1 MGLSIPALANTEK
14 ARVVVVKKIRN
25 KKIIGRVLIMAKK
38 IAIPTNGE
46 VLDAHFGRA
55 TGFTVFE
62 IEGNEARK
70 VDVLS
75 TIGLQHQHEGL
86 ANMFKGN
93 GVEVLVCGGIGGGMI
108 NGLTAIGLEVV
119 SGASGNVVDVANL
132 YAKGQIVSTGSVC
145 QHDHDHEHG
154 HEHH

>member
-1 MGLSIPALANTEK
+1 
-14 ARVVVVKKIRN
+14 
-25 KKIIGRVLIMAKK
+25 MAKK

-62 IEGNEARK
+62 IDGNEARK

-86 ANMFKGN
+86 ANMFKSN

-119 SGASGNVVDVANL
+119 SGASGNVLDVANL

-145 QHDHDHEHG
+145 QNDHGHEHG
-154 HEHH
+154 HQHH